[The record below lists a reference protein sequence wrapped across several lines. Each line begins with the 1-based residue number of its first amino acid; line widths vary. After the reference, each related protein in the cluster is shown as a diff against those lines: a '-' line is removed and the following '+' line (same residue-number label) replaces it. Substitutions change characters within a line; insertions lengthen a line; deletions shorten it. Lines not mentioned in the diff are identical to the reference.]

1 MFLAYLVRSSL
12 VRFWVVES
20 GPSQCRLW
28 LGRAEVETAGPPPP
42 GPPPFYPSVVGPS
55 LRSDRSNNRTSSD
68 EPKQDA
74 WNQSQA
80 TSAQNGH
87 RAWEA
92 GPVRQLKHN
101 MFICILTGRERSVM
115 RWGGKVWGAIRDSVF
130 YVFLIGIHFFSRRLS
145 SLWDKKAS
153 LELVRRSAEHVHMP
167 CWPFYT

>member
-20 GPSQCRLW
+20 GPSQRRLW
-28 LGRAEVETAGPPPP
+28 LGRGRDSWSSSPVLPLVL
-42 GPPPFYPSVVGPS
+42 PPFTPLLLARRYAQTAP
-55 LRSDRSNNRTSSD
+55 TT
-68 EPKQDA
+68 EPA
-74 WNQSQA
+74 A
-80 TSAQNGH
+80 TSQSRMPGTNRKPPRHKMATVHEKRGLSGSWNITCSF
-87 RAWEA
+87 AYWLE
-92 GPVRQLKHN
+92 
-101 MFICILTGRERSVM
+101 ERG